1 MNIPFSL
8 RPHLLWLVLAACV
21 AAAGAAYAQTGA
33 DDVVLIS
40 NSHAKVTR
48 AEYSAELLKLAPDLR
63 ISFANNPRRV
73 NDLLVRM
80 LVQKSLA
87 AQARA
92 AKLDASPE
100 ARLRVQLEVDRLLAQ
115 LMVDSVEAAASAEF
129 DANPAPYE
137 ARAKE
142 LYTIE
147 RARFATPDQVSAT
160 HVLFD
165 VKKRGA
171 DDAKRL
177 AQEARAKILAG
188 ADMGKLAY
196 EQSDDPSAKR
206 NNGALGW
213 FGKKEMDPAFAEAA
227 FALGNPGDVSE
238 PVQSEFGWHVIR
250 LDGKRPASV
259 KPYDEVRETIIVD
272 LKKRYIDEKR
282 DEAIGAI
289 RRDPATQLNRE
300 AVGALTP
307 RVDIDA
313 VVRAADAP
321 AAGAPPPA
329 PK

>member
-1 MNIPFSL
+1 MKILFSL
-8 RPHLLWLVLAACV
+8 RPLLLRLVLAACV
-21 AAAGAAYAQTGA
+21 AAAGAAGAQTGA

-40 NSHAKVTR
+40 NSYAKVTR

-100 ARLRVQLEVDRLLAQ
+100 AALRVQLEVDRLLAQ
-115 LMVDSVEAAASAEF
+115 FMVESVEAAASAEF

-188 ADMGKLAY
+188 SDIGKLAY

-213 FGKKEMDPAFAEAA
+213 FAKKDMDPAFADAA
-227 FALGNPGDVSE
+227 FALKNPGDVSE
-238 PVQSEFGWHVIR
+238 PVLSEFGWHVIR
-250 LDGKRPASV
+250 LDGKRPPSV
-259 KPYDEVRETIIVD
+259 KPYDEVRETILAE
-272 LKKRYIDEKR
+272 LKKRYVDDRRE
-282 DEAIGAI
+282 EAVNAV

-300 AVGALTP
+300 AVGALSP
-307 RVDIDA
+307 RIDVDA
-313 VVRAADAP
+313 AVRAVDAP
-321 AAGAPPPA
+321 TSGTPPIP